1 MKVSGDLTLCL
12 FINYPTYARN
22 SACKEGEEG
31 AYKGSVGRTI
41 SLSGQGWSFVAPQEK
56 LKTKSNGGKGLLGPW
71 RPKDHLSRGLCS
83 AYSVDKWTTREKTL
97 DIVNIP
103 QNPENKPRGLHFS
116 KALFEGLVFGGAYL
130 WREICVSK
138 SIGLAL
144 RLEGNLPFLLCFTFY
159 FEGNFQVQ
167 TPGGLIFGGAI

>member
-1 MKVSGDLTLCL
+1 MLKVGALREAENK
-12 FINYPTYARN
+12 IKWRERVAR
-22 SACKEGEEG
+22 S
-31 AYKGSVGRTI
+31 
-41 SLSGQGWSFVAPQEK
+41 VAPQRSPVQRVVQC
-56 LKTKSNGGKGLLGPW
+56 LY
-71 RPKDHLSRGLCS
+71 SRH
-83 AYSVDKWTTREKTL
+83 YKWTTREKTL

-116 KALFEGLVFGGAYL
+116 KALFEGLVFGGVYL

-138 SIGLAL
+138 SIWLAL
-144 RLEGNLPFLLCFTFY
+144 WLEGNLPFLLCFTFY